1 MKAKNEKVFTYM
13 RIRRNDLQRF
23 KHLNLLDNQKAEK
36 HIPMHETVG
45 LIIDK
50 IEKDNLQPA

>member
-1 MKAKNEKVFTYM
+1 MKAKNEKLFTYM

-23 KHLNLLDNQKAEK
+23 KKLNLFDNQNSDK

-50 IEKDNLQPA
+50 IELKQQTK